1 MLKKRKETSYKATI
15 YCTYPNTSPLES
27 NLDTLDI
34 SSLIN
39 SRDPEKRNYN
49 LIVITKET
57 EKKGIIPI
65 ITIYDKNKWI
75 KETTPNKQPKLPSRR
90 GNSIIM
96 KGDPINLSCENKEEI
111 IKTATI
117 TTSILLPK
125 QNGKK
130 LKRIKPTP

>member
-1 MLKKRKETSYKATI
+1 MIKKRKETHYKATI
-15 YCTYPNTSPLES
+15 YCTNLNTSPLES
-27 NLDTLDI
+27 NLETLDI

-39 SRDPEKRNYN
+39 SRNHEKRNYN

-57 EKKGIIPI
+57 EKRGIIPI

-75 KETTPNKQPKLPSRR
+75 KESTSNKQIKLTSTK
-90 GNSIIM
+90 GNSIII

-111 IKTATI
+111 IKTTNI

-125 QNGKK
+125 QNVKK
-130 LKRIKPTP
+130 LKRTKTTP

>member
-75 KETTPNKQPKLPSRR
+75 KETAPNKQTKLTSRR
-90 GNSIIM
+90 GNSIII

>member
-65 ITIYDKNKWI
+65 ITYMTKTNGLKKQPQI
-75 KETTPNKQPKLPSRR
+75 NKQ
-90 GNSIIM
+90 N
-96 KGDPINLSCENKEEI
+96 
-111 IKTATI
+111 
-117 TTSILLPK
+117 
-125 QNGKK
+125 
-130 LKRIKPTP
+130 

>member
-1 MLKKRKETSYKATI
+1 MLKKRKKTSYKATI

-75 KETTPNKQPKLPSRR
+75 KETTPNKQTKLTSRR
-90 GNSIIM
+90 GNSIII
-96 KGDPINLSCENKEEI
+96 KDDPINLSCENKEEI

-130 LKRIKPTP
+130 LKRTKTTP

>member
-75 KETTPNKQPKLPSRR
+75 KETTPIKQTKLTSRR

-130 LKRIKPTP
+130 LKRTKTTP

>member
-75 KETTPNKQPKLPSRR
+75 KETTPNKQTKLTSRR

-111 IKTATI
+111 IKTTTI
-117 TTSILLPK
+117 TTNILLPK

>member
-1 MLKKRKETSYKATI
+1 
-15 YCTYPNTSPLES
+15 
-27 NLDTLDI
+27 
-34 SSLIN
+34 
-39 SRDPEKRNYN
+39 
-49 LIVITKET
+49 
-57 EKKGIIPI
+57 
-65 ITIYDKNKWI
+65 
-75 KETTPNKQPKLPSRR
+75 
-90 GNSIIM
+90 M

>member
-75 KETTPNKQPKLPSRR
+75 KETTPNKQTKLTSRR
-90 GNSIIM
+90 GNSIII

-111 IKTATI
+111 IKTTTI

-130 LKRIKPTP
+130 LKRTKTTS

>member
-65 ITIYDKNKWI
+65 ITIYDKNKLI
-75 KETTPNKQPKLPSRR
+75 KETTPNKQTKLTSRR

>member
-34 SSLIN
+34 SPLIN

-57 EKKGIIPI
+57 QKKGIIPI

-75 KETTPNKQPKLPSRR
+75 KETTPNKQTKLTSTK
-90 GNSIIM
+90 GNTIII

-111 IKTATI
+111 IKTTNI
-117 TTSILLPK
+117 TLGILQPK

-130 LKRIKPTP
+130 LKRTKSIP